1 MNLSYYIIYL
11 YLFSLLYLKI
21 NTNEE
26 DIINDVTIDE
36 YISLLNWAK
45 KNSLNITNNIKLEL
59 SETEEKEQYKAI
71 NNISKGEIILDIP
84 QNITININTFYDYF
98 PSLNLKDKYEKYL
111 KKIEKSK
118 EMINDK
124 SYISQSFMA
133 FLFYKINNDIGNNK
147 ENPELNK
154 FNDNYKY
161 LFYLFKEDLSHI
173 PSSFT
178 DEKKNTFMNTSF
190 SSFFYLMNE
199 YLIGE
204 SNILKEN
211 IFKEEINL
219 DEYFKYRFI
228 LLQKTYNISNT
239 ITLVPFVD
247 FIKKDFNKDNIN
259 CKLVVH
265 KNHIRI
271 KAIKN
276 IKKGDLL
283 ILKQKKM
290 TNKYS
295 YFFYGKTYDELIDY
309 VPSFIIPV
317 IIPGILIDE
326 GFRLDIDE
334 NEEENKIDLVW
345 DKFYEI
351 ILPTYQEIMHLL
363 KKDESEINSY
373 NLFLKYLKLIRDSI
387 KTNTVDELDDIF
399 DNEQDIHNVERIIQ
413 GEISFLNKKIKVL
426 ENVINKIKNRE
437 VIKNKDNKN
446 SKDKEFDQDL

>member
-1 MNLSYYIIYL
+1 M
-11 YLFSLLYLKI
+11 
-21 NTNEE
+21 
-26 DIINDVTIDE
+26 
-36 YISLLNWAK
+36 
-45 KNSLNITNNIKLEL
+45 
-59 SETEEKEQYKAI
+59 
-71 NNISKGEIILDIP
+71 
-84 QNITININTFYDYF
+84 
-98 PSLNLKDKYEKYL
+98 
-111 KKIEKSK
+111 
-118 EMINDK
+118 
-124 SYISQSFMA
+124 
-133 FLFYKINNDIGNNK
+133 
-147 ENPELNK
+147 
-154 FNDNYKY
+154 
-161 LFYLFKEDLSHI
+161 
-173 PSSFT
+173 
-178 DEKKNTFMNTSF
+178 
-190 SSFFYLMNE
+190 
-199 YLIGE
+199 
-204 SNILKEN
+204 
-211 IFKEEINL
+211 

-247 FIKKDFNKDNIN
+247 FIKKDFNNDNIN

-271 KAIKN
+271 KTIKN
-276 IKKGDLL
+276 IKKGDTL

>member
-1 MNLSYYIIYL
+1 M
-11 YLFSLLYLKI
+11 F
-21 NTNEE
+21 EE
-26 DIINDVTIDE
+26 DISHVP
-36 YISLLNWAK
+36 S
-45 KNSLNITNNIKLEL
+45 
-59 SETEEKEQYKAI
+59 
-71 NNISKGEIILDIP
+71 
-84 QNITININTFYDYF
+84 TF
-98 PSLNLKDKYEKYL
+98 SNR
-111 KKIEKSK
+111 
-118 EMINDK
+118 
-124 SYISQSFMA
+124 
-133 FLFYKINNDIGNNK
+133 
-147 ENPELNK
+147 
-154 FNDNYKY
+154 
-161 LFYLFKEDLSHI
+161 
-173 PSSFT
+173 
-178 DEKKNTFMNTSF
+178 KKNTFMNTSF
-190 SSFFYLMNE
+190 SSFFYKMNE
-199 YLIGE
+199 YLLQEI
-204 SNILKEN
+204 NILKQN
-211 IFKEEINL
+211 IFKEEIDLN
-219 DEYFKYRFI
+219 EYFLFRFI
-228 LLQKTYNISNT
+228 LFQKTYNISNT
-239 ITLVPFVD
+239 TTLVPFID
-247 FIKKDFNKDNIN
+247 FIKKDFNIDNRN
-259 CKLVVH
+259 CKLIVH
-265 KNHIRI
+265 QNYIRI

-446 SKDKEFDQDL
+446 SKDKEFVQDL

>member
-84 QNITININTFYDYF
+84 LNITININTFYDYF
-98 PSLNLKDKYEKYL
+98 SSLNLKDKYEKYL

-271 KAIKN
+271 KTIKGTKV
-276 IKKGDLL
+276 IVFE
-283 ILKQKKM
+283 IL
-290 TNKYS
+290 
-295 YFFYGKTYDELIDY
+295 
-309 VPSFIIPV
+309 
-317 IIPGILIDE
+317 
-326 GFRLDIDE
+326 
-334 NEEENKIDLVW
+334 
-345 DKFYEI
+345 
-351 ILPTYQEIMHLL
+351 
-363 KKDESEINSY
+363 
-373 NLFLKYLKLIRDSI
+373 
-387 KTNTVDELDDIF
+387 
-399 DNEQDIHNVERIIQ
+399 
-413 GEISFLNKKIKVL
+413 
-426 ENVINKIKNRE
+426 
-437 VIKNKDNKN
+437 
-446 SKDKEFDQDL
+446 